1 MKLESIVL
9 SEIKLDTG
17 GQILCDPT
25 DRRYLYIMIPSY
37 IIETEGGIEVTE
49 EWGMGN
55 SYSVGTTFLYW
66 MMKMFS

>member
-17 GQILCDPT
+17 GQILCNPT
-25 DRRYLYIMIPSY
+25 DRRHLYIMIPTY
-37 IIETEGGIEVTE
+37 FIETESGIEVTE

>member
-25 DRRYLYIMIPSY
+25 DRRYLYIMIPTY

-49 EWGMGN
+49 E
-55 SYSVGTTFLYW
+55 
-66 MMKMFS
+66 